1 MADDAPRPTPPDE
14 DPLAWEAENR
24 RRAGLSALAAG
35 ALTLIGSIVTI
46 LANSGAPDSDKGTL
60 TLVDTLGRTA
70 AGQPVPPGHNALVFA
85 YQGQHAAVLI
95 IGTLLV
101 GLGTLAMFPP
111 LAFLF
116 RAAKARPTTRG
127 TIPRFSVIAA
137 AVGTVASGIGLTVSG
152 IALWLLAADFV
163 NASDQT
169 NSVALDARSDPIVL
183 AGALIGEIGSLALAV
198 AFLMICL
205 YAQRSGL
212 LSRFMGVVGMFA
224 GATIV
229 FRQFDPPGV
238 IRSLW
243 MGALAALI
251 LDGAPRVF
259 RARRPPAWGVAEAVP
274 WPSQQ
279 QIREEREA
287 ARRKAAGE
295 PEPAPDRPAR
305 ARGRGRVA
313 AAEDNGREAR
323 DAPRGAKVP
332 APQAPRPRRED
343 TAPGRAH
350 PSSKK
355 RKRKRRS

>member
-1 MADDAPRPTPPDE
+1 MADDDPRPTPPAE
-14 DPLAWEAENR
+14 DPLAWEAANR
-24 RRAGLSALAAG
+24 RNAGLAAIAAG
-35 ALTLIGSIVTI
+35 ALTLVGSIITI
-46 LANSGAPDSDKGTL
+46 LANAGAPDSDKGTL

-70 AGQPVPPGHNALVFA
+70 AGRPVPPGHNALVFE
-85 YQGQHAAVLI
+85 YQGRHAAVLI
-95 IGTLLV
+95 LGTLLV
-101 GLGTLAMFPP
+101 GLGTLAIWPP
-111 LAFLF
+111 LAYLF

-127 TIPRFSVIAA
+127 TIPRFSLIAA
-137 AVGTVASGIGLTVSG
+137 AVGTVATGIGLTVSG
-152 IALWLLAADFV
+152 IALWVIAADFV

-183 AGALIGEIGSLALAV
+183 AGALIGEVGSLALAV

-243 MGALAALI
+243 LGALAALV
-251 LDGAPRVF
+251 LDAAPRVF
-259 RARRPPAWGVAEAVP
+259 RGRRPPAWAVAEAVP

-279 QIREEREA
+279 QLREERES
-287 ARRKAAGE
+287 ARRRAAGE

-305 ARGRGRVA
+305 TRGRGRAPV
-313 AAEDNGREAR
+313 AEDGAREAA
-323 DAPRGAKVP
+323 DSPRGAKVP
-332 APQAPRPRRED
+332 APQAPRPRRD
-343 TAPGRAH
+343 DAAPGRAH
-350 PSSKK
+350 PASKK

>member
-1 MADDAPRPTPPDE
+1 MADDPRPTTPDE
-14 DPLAWEAENR
+14 DPLVWENANR
-24 RRAGLSALAAG
+24 RRAGLSAAAAG

-46 LANSGAPDSDKGTL
+46 LANSGAPDSDTGIL

-85 YQGQHAAVLI
+85 YQGRHAAVLI
-95 IGTLLV
+95 LGTLLV
-101 GLGTLAMFPP
+101 GAGTLAMFPP

-127 TIPRFSVIAA
+127 SVPRFALIAA

-169 NSVALDARSDPIVL
+169 NSVAVAARSDPIVL

-212 LSRFMGVVGMFA
+212 LGRFMGVVGMFA

-238 IRSLW
+238 VRSLW
-243 MGALAALI
+243 MGALALLI
-251 LDGAPRVF
+251 LDNVPRLLRTV
-259 RARRPPAWGVAEAVP
+259 RRPPAWAVAEAVP

-295 PEPAPDRPAR
+295 PEPEPGRPAR
-305 ARGRGRVA
+305 ARGRGRA
-313 AAEDNGREAR
+313 STAEDGGREAPDR
-323 DAPRGAKVP
+323 PRTAPVP